1 MLRSPGIWGVAGL
14 TRLNRLLNGSFNPHC
29 IPFKF
34 KQFYG
39 MPRTI
44 DVDWE
49 YAKTLFI
56 QGVGYTDIALELGC
70 NLNTVKARAWREGW
84 VAKRDDLRAKA
95 DGSIKNLVVRDLKEV
110 ANDLKQRL
118 ATDVERTLKALE
130 GHDPDSMSLEKL
142 EQRERIASALQKRT
156 WTTLGLDVVETQS
169 VVNVAVM
176 NALAES
182 ILNPSQVADTQTTS
196 VRIEGESKGDCQQNR
211 DCANGVE
218 GVEKASFPGVETVPM
233 EGGDPPLA

>member
-1 MLRSPGIWGVAGL
+1 MP
-14 TRLNRLLNGSFNPHC
+14 
-29 IPFKF
+29 KF
-34 KQFYG
+34 L
-39 MPRTI
+39 

-49 YAKTLFI
+49 QARHLYY
-56 QGVGYTDIALELGC
+56 QGVSTTNIALELGIGAPA
-70 NLNTVKARAWREGW
+70 VKARCNREQW
-84 VAKRDDLRAKA
+84 VQKRDALRKLEAKQV
-95 DGSIKNLVVRDLKEV
+95 DGLVVRDLKEV
-110 ANDLKQRL
+110 ANELKQRL

-182 ILNPSQVADTQTTS
+182 ILNPSQVADMQTTS